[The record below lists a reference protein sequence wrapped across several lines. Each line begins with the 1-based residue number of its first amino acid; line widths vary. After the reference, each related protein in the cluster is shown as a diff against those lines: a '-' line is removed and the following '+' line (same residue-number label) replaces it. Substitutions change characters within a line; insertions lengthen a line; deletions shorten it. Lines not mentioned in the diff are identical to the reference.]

1 LNPSWRLEQQ
11 DLEWVD
17 PYLARFVSNETLY
30 HNPISRQLAVQVW
43 VQRDKPSYVICQNKN
58 EFRCISKFFQ
68 DLFEEYVFASFN
80 RVEIGFE
87 VPVECGVPVEEA
99 AANRLKS
106 EVEAA
111 GDDAGTAAM
120 DWVDSKV

>member
-1 LNPSWRLEQQ
+1 LNPSWRIEQQ

-17 PYLARFVSNETLY
+17 PYLARFVSNKTLY
-30 HNPISRQLAVQVW
+30 HNPISRQLAVQVR
-43 VQRDKPSYVICQNKN
+43 VQRNKPSYITYQNKN
-58 EFRCISKFFQ
+58 KFRCISKFFR
-68 DLFEEYVFASFN
+68 DLFEKSVFAIFD
-80 RVEIGFE
+80 RVVVGFK
-87 VPVECGVPVEEA
+87 VPVKCGVPVEEA